1 MKRTTLII
9 DDVNRTPITS
19 YIEQI
24 QDILQELTIIKIN
37 PIKPTEKVKYKPIKN
52 CSKQECY
59 EALYKINK
67 IIGTYNWGENWGEN

>member
-1 MKRTTLII
+1 MKKATLIVV
-9 DDVNRTPITS
+9 DDVTRTPITS

-24 QDILQELTIIKIN
+24 QEILQELTIIKIN

-52 CSKQECY
+52 CSKQKCY

-67 IIGTYNWGENWGEN
+67 IIGTSNWGEN